1 MTNEWTQSALHYL
14 RWFLRSRAYGGFPF
28 IVEEAR
34 LWAYHKGL
42 EAPKD
47 ERHWGTV
54 TRIAIA
60 DKIIMATGKFA
71 AAKSSHNSPKR
82 LYRRAS

>member
-1 MTNEWTQSALHYL
+1 MQSEWTASALHYL
-14 RWFLRSRAYGGFPF
+14 RWFLRSKAYAGVPF
-28 IVEEAR
+28 LIEDAR
-34 LWAYHKGL
+34 LWSYQKGL
-42 EAPKD
+42 EPPRD
-47 ERHWGTV
+47 DRNWGAI